1 MNYTPL
7 TNLIRIPDD
16 VDPKVAAI
24 FACPGPTAMHAFQL
38 ARRAGIDFAK
48 IKSAVVQGLGPVGC
62 FSVMYLHA
70 IGVESVY
77 AVTAGNNESREAL
90 AKQLGAKEVLNLT
103 SLGTEAVTER
113 LQKENGGLGAD
124 LCVEASGAPDA
135 VPQGMDILR
144 NRGVYLVPGQ
154 YSNSGGITIQPQM
167 ITFKALHIIGSSQ
180 YSACD
185 VEKYLEFLKQ
195 NPGLHSTI
203 GKLGRKYPID
213 GVNEAFAD
221 AKMGSNIKTLLVK
234 AMDKF
239 IDILLFGGQSN
250 MQGQSEA
257 LTDTRP
263 VEHSYEYRFLSD
275 SMVPLKN
282 PVGEDI
288 TYNKTAGKA
297 VTEKTDLGVWLK
309 EHVAGSSC
317 YGNTNL
323 VPAFCKAYTKWTQT
337 DALAV
342 HTAKGSTQIA
352 DWVPGTPGYSMIL
365 EKGKAAVL
373 KAETQYTVRHI
384 FFVWLQGESD
394 AIAGTPKS
402 LYKEKIASLA
412 AALEKDLSIEKFGI
426 IRVGQFTNG
435 RKG

>member
-1 MNYTPL
+1 
-7 TNLIRIPDD
+7 
-16 VDPKVAAI
+16 
-24 FACPGPTAMHAFQL
+24 
-38 ARRAGIDFAK
+38 
-48 IKSAVVQGLGPVGC
+48 
-62 FSVMYLHA
+62 
-70 IGVESVY
+70 
-77 AVTAGNNESREAL
+77 
-90 AKQLGAKEVLNLT
+90 
-103 SLGTEAVTER
+103 
-113 LQKENGGLGAD
+113 
-124 LCVEASGAPDA
+124 
-135 VPQGMDILR
+135 
-144 NRGVYLVPGQ
+144 
-154 YSNSGGITIQPQM
+154 
-167 ITFKALHIIGSSQ
+167 
-180 YSACD
+180 
-185 VEKYLEFLKQ
+185 
-195 NPGLHSTI
+195 
-203 GKLGRKYPID
+203 
-213 GVNEAFAD
+213 
-221 AKMGSNIKTLLVK
+221 
-234 AMDKF
+234 
-239 IDILLFGGQSN
+239 

-309 EHVAGSSC
+309 EHAAGSSC

-426 IRVGQFTNG
+426 IRVGQFTNDERDEEIIAAQSEIGEENNRFLILTEKAVELNKIPEYRNPQIDGHFSAKGLERLG
-435 RKG
+435 RLAGEALGKFAAQRC